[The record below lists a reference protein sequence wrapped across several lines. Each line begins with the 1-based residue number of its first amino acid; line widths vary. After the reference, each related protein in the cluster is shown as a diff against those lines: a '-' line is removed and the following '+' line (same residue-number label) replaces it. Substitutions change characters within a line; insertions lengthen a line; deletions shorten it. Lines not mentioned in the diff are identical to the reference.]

1 MRPRPIEVAVRVAD
15 LDLDADVRAVL
26 AALSIEPVDA
36 ARTGADLLVTDA
48 TGECDPVTAT
58 AVVRVCAEGD
68 ADRDASVLRLP
79 SQLDLLVESLQRP
92 SGGTGLAL
100 VCAGAVGGCGTS
112 TVAALTA
119 VRGGAVL
126 VEADPYGLG
135 SDLLLGVEGRLGLR
149 LDDIRSELGGVDP
162 RVLLASVPSTSGGVG
177 VLARVRD
184 EERMDPATVTAVA
197 CRVVGALRAGGT
209 TVVVDA
215 GRVDG
220 SEPMVGAADHLVV
233 VTRADLAGAVAA
245 RCLVRRHGGPT
256 TLLVAPV
263 RRGGIEA
270 VDVAAACGCRRWHR
284 LPHSAALARACG
296 SGDLDRRTAVGGLG
310 VPRAVT
316 AVIDRVLREA
326 GADGYRRDG
335 R

>member
-1 MRPRPIEVAVRVAD
+1 MHVMATTPHSYVYCPASQRIDDWEQCRAL
-15 LDLDADVRAVL
+15 LDDVGAALWISGTDGAADVTLLPTVWRDGFLIAH
-26 AALSIEPVDA
+26 AAA
-36 ARTGADLLVTDA
+36 QNAQFDLPDHA
-48 TGECDPVTAT
+48 P
-58 AVVRVCAEGD
+58 
-68 ADRDASVLRLP
+68 
-79 SQLDLLVESLQRP
+79 
-92 SGGTGLAL
+92 
-100 VCAGAVGGCGTS
+100 
-112 TVAALTA
+112 
-119 VRGGAVL
+119 
-126 VEADPYGLG
+126 
-135 SDLLLGVEGRLGLR
+135 
-149 LDDIRSELGGVDP
+149 
-162 RVLLASVPSTSGGVG
+162 
-177 VLARVRD
+177 
-184 EERMDPATVTAVA
+184 VA